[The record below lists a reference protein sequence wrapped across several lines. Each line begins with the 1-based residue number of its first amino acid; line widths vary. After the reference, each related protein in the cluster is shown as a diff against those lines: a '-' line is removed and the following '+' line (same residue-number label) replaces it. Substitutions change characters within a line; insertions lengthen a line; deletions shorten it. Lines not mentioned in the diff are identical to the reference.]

1 VEINTILEI
10 MEHSPR
16 ENVRTEVLYRRLLQQ
31 KKWHIRNQHLI
42 DKEYTEQVELLNT
55 AISEKRMVI
64 LHNYSSVKSNTI
76 SDRIVEPYVFMGNN
90 DSVRCY
96 EHSTQT
102 DKTFR
107 LSRIGSVELMPINW
121 IHEDRHGQVFTD
133 AFNFSGERQFPVEIC
148 LNFRAVRLLVEEYPG
163 CTPYVMRKSGTEWR
177 LKMNVCDFRGI
188 GRFCLGLFKDVKPI
202 GSQAF
207 LDYLKENENRCPT
220 FSEFVVNAIK
230 ERGMENK
237 EFYIAAKMDRKL
249 FSAIK
254 NDVDYKPKK
263 ETAVAC
269 CFALKLSLDDAKL
282 LLECAGYSLS
292 MAIQWDRVVY
302 YCLREGITDIADVN
316 EFLYDL
322 DEKLIRQ

>member
-1 VEINTILEI
+1 MIDIHSHVLPGIDDGSKNITMSLEI
-10 MEHSPR
+10 LKGLEEQGVTDLICTPHYIAETSQVSPR
-16 ENVRTEVLYRRLLQQ
+16 AKNEELLKKLQERAKKKGIKTNLYLGNEIYIDRDIAKLIRAKKISPLAKSKYLLVELPMSGEFEQYEDILLSLQQ

-42 DKEYTEQVELLNT
+42 DKEYTEKVELLNT

-207 LDYLKENENRCPT
+207 LDYLNDNIAELQNLHYTIP
-220 FSEFVVNAIK
+220 
-230 ERGMENK
+230 ERHN
-237 EFYIAAKMDRKL
+237 
-249 FSAIK
+249 
-254 NDVDYKPKK
+254 
-263 ETAVAC
+263 
-269 CFALKLSLDDAKL
+269 
-282 LLECAGYSLS
+282 
-292 MAIQWDRVVY
+292 
-302 YCLREGITDIADVN
+302 
-316 EFLYDL
+316 
-322 DEKLIRQ
+322 

>member
-1 VEINTILEI
+1 MLNEIFDNFLKFIELMTQRDGVTKQEVCDVLGISVRTFYRYLEYFRNAGFNIVKTRQRFSFDASSPYFRQIMAFNYFSQEEINTILEI

-16 ENVRTEVLYRRLLQQ
+16 ENERTEVLYRRLLQQ

-42 DKEYTEQVELLNT
+42 DKEYTEKVELLNT

-207 LDYLKENENRCPT
+207 LDYLNDNIAELQNLHYTIP
-220 FSEFVVNAIK
+220 
-230 ERGMENK
+230 ERRN
-237 EFYIAAKMDRKL
+237 
-249 FSAIK
+249 
-254 NDVDYKPKK
+254 
-263 ETAVAC
+263 
-269 CFALKLSLDDAKL
+269 
-282 LLECAGYSLS
+282 
-292 MAIQWDRVVY
+292 
-302 YCLREGITDIADVN
+302 
-316 EFLYDL
+316 
-322 DEKLIRQ
+322 